1 MCLSSA
7 GKRFIHPSP
16 VVERAHTCA
25 NVGGYVA
32 AVRPLGFAAGG
43 TANSFL
49 EIAEGPRSA
58 PRDPAHEQRA
68 AQSGVRIRQ
77 GGRGCGDESRERL
90 IASADDGRDGRRERL
105 RERQAVVREEGREK
119 EMQLLDR
126 ERSLRRGRRRRASEV
141 RGEPGEL
148 TWAPGAA
155 AAGRVA
161 KPRAE

>member
-1 MCLSSA
+1 M
-7 GKRFIHPSP
+7 
-16 VVERAHTCA
+16 
-25 NVGGYVA
+25 
-32 AVRPLGFAAGG
+32 RPLGFAAGG

-148 TWAPGAA
+148 TWAARG
-155 AAGRVA
+155 AAGRWA
-161 KPRAE
+161 RGEACLLYTSPSPRDGLLSRMPSSA